1 MDFLKQSGQEIHKIF
16 EIQQKDKV
24 NLILLEQVCMPSTRK
39 RIGYLPSINAQ
50 ETITKIANKEKL
62 SQSKVVGILVEEAL
76 IARGGFDL
84 KNSNGVIRSNQHGKV
99 DTFDN
104 SYLKYNDF
112 DELISDKGITY
123 NTNKYKKNYDAVTLE
138 HRETY
143 NKKLFE
149 QFKQFILFQ
158 KMQQEEE

>member
-1 MDFLKQSGQEIHKIF
+1 
-16 EIQQKDKV
+16 
-24 NLILLEQVCMPSTRK
+24 MPSIRK

-76 IARGGFDL
+76 MARGEYDL
-84 KNSNGVIRSNQHGKV
+84 QNSNDLIRKNPYRKLAKEG
-99 DTFDN
+99 N
-104 SYLKYNDF
+104 SSLKYNDL

-123 NTNKYKKNYDAVTLE
+123 NTKMYNYNSEVNSSE
-138 HRETY
+138 PREKI
-143 NKKLFE
+143 NEKLFE

-158 KMQQEEE
+158 KMIQD